1 MKISVNQYAKTLLE
15 LTEGKTEQEVSDIV
29 KKFADILKKDGQ
41 IKNAPRIIEK
51 FSEVFNAK
59 HRIVEVIMTTRQKAE
74 NQSIKE
80 VEEFVKKKYD
90 AKEVNIK
97 NIIDEKIK
105 GGIIIK
111 VGNEVMDAS
120 VGGQL
125 RKLKKAL
132 SN

>member
-15 LTEGKTEQEVSDIV
+15 LTDGKTEQEVSDIV
-29 KKFADILKKDGQ
+29 EKFADILKKDGQ

-59 HRIVEVIMTTRQKAE
+59 HRIVEVIMTTRQKSE
-74 NQSIKE
+74 DQSIKE
-80 VEEFVKKKYD
+80 IEEFVKKKYD
-90 AKEVNIK
+90 AREVSIK

-111 VGNEVMDAS
+111 VGNEIMDAS
-120 VGGQL
+120 IGGQL
-125 RKLKKAL
+125 RKLKKVL

>member
-59 HRIVEVIMTTRQKAE
+59 HRIVEVIMTTRQKSE
-74 NQSIKE
+74 DQSIKE

-111 VGNEVMDAS
+111 VGNEVIDAS

-125 RKLKKAL
+125 GKLKKVL

>member
-15 LTEGKTEQEVSDIV
+15 LTDGKTEQEVSDIV
-29 KKFADILKKDGQ
+29 EKFADILKKDGQ

-59 HRIVEVIMTTRQKAE
+59 HRIVEVIMTTRQKPE

-90 AKEVNIK
+90 AREVSIK

-111 VGNEVMDAS
+111 VGNEIMDAS

-125 RKLKKAL
+125 RKLKKVL

>member
-111 VGNEVMDAS
+111 VGNEVIDAS

-125 RKLKKAL
+125 GKLKKVL

>member
-15 LTEGKTEQEVSDIV
+15 LTDGKTEQEVSDIV

-41 IKNAPRIIEK
+41 IKNTPKIIEK
-51 FSEVFNAK
+51 FSELYNAK
-59 HRIVEVIMTTRQKAE
+59 HRIVEVIMTTRQKSE

-80 VEEFVKKKYD
+80 IEEFVKKKYD
-90 AKEVNIK
+90 AKEIIIK
-97 NIIDEKIK
+97 NVIDEKIK

-111 VGNEVMDAS
+111 VGNEVLDGS
-120 VGGQL
+120 VSGQL
-125 RKLKKAL
+125 KKLKKIL

>member
-15 LTEGKTEQEVSDIV
+15 LTDGKTEQEASDIV

-41 IKNAPRIIEK
+41 LKNAHSIIEK

-59 HRIVEVIMTTRQKAE
+59 HRIVEVIMTTRQKPE

-90 AKEVNIK
+90 AREVSIK

-111 VGNEVMDAS
+111 VGNEIMDAS

-125 RKLKKAL
+125 RKLKKVL

>member
-15 LTEGKTEQEVSDIV
+15 LTDGKTEQEASDIV

-59 HRIVEVIMTTRQKAE
+59 HRIVEVIMTTRQKPE

-90 AKEVNIK
+90 AKEVSIK

-111 VGNEVMDAS
+111 VGNEVIDAS

-125 RKLKKAL
+125 GKLKKVL

>member
-1 MKISVNQYAKTLLE
+1 MKISINQYAKTLLE
-15 LTEGKTEQEVSDIV
+15 LTDGKTEQEVSDIV
-29 KKFADILKKDGQ
+29 KKFADILRKDGQ
-41 IKNAPRIIEK
+41 MKNAPKIIEK
-51 FSEVFNAK
+51 FSELYNAK
-59 HRIVEVIMTTRQKAE
+59 HRIVETTMITRQKPE
-74 NQSIKE
+74 DQNIKE
-80 VEEFVKKKYD
+80 VEYFVKKKYG
-90 AKEVNIK
+90 AKEVIIK